1 MFIAEYLNN
10 GKTMQLKDYQN
21 TAIKKLLSRSKEL
34 LAQSGKKKVIFKAP
48 TGSGKTIMTAEFL
61 KQLIDDNE
69 VKTPISFI
77 WTAPRKLHTQS
88 KEKLEKYYEDTRAL
102 ECSGFEDL
110 TDKQIGEN
118 EILFLNWESIN
129 KKDKNVIVKENENE
143 FYLGKIVENTKEEGR
158 EVVLIIDESHHHA
171 TSEIS
176 QDLISD
182 IAPRLTIEVSATP
195 VISSPDEIVSVPLED
210 VKLQGMIKKSVI
222 LNSNFK
228 NVLSG
233 NRLQTTLAVDGTD
246 AMVIEEALKKRTEIA
261 KAYKESGIDINPLLL
276 IQLPDRKTQAE
287 DQVKNDVVR
296 ILKDKYGMTTET
308 GKLAIYLSEEK
319 ENLKNIAKNNHET
332 EVLIFKQA
340 IALGWDCPR
349 AQVLVLFRDWK
360 SLTFSVQTVGRIMRM
375 PEPETGHYKQEIL
388 NHGFVFTNLADIE
401 IKEDMAKNYITIY
414 TSQRIENYKS
424 IKLDS
429 VYRLRQREKTRLS
442 PKFINIFLAEAKAYN
457 LEKKIETKS
466 QKLEL
471 SLISDYEAEGV
482 DNLTNAK
489 IKGETKINTQN
500 EVDLQKLYD
509 FFVKNNLSPFYPEDR
524 SIGRLKESIYY
535 FFRMRLGLNYTDRFS
550 EIINIVLSPK
560 NSQHFINVID
570 STKEKYI
577 VENQKREA
585 KLQKS
590 VDWELPEMLN
600 FGGNF
605 TEFKT
610 DLSVMRPFYYDNKWK
625 TEEAFIKF
633 LEKSDQI
640 EWWFKNGDRDAT
652 FFAVPYTENN
662 EQKPFYVDFIV
673 KFKDGKIGLF
683 DTKSGNTIKDAREK
697 SDGLQEYTKKHKNIF
712 GGIVANTN
720 SKDFS
725 GRWMCYKEQGTELNA
740 DDFSNWELL
749 EI

>member
-1 MFIAEYLNN
+1 
-10 GKTMQLKDYQN
+10 MQLKDYQN

>member
-1 MFIAEYLNN
+1 
-10 GKTMQLKDYQN
+10 MQLKDYQN
-21 TAIKKLLSRSKEL
+21 TAIKKLLTRSKEL
-34 LAQSGKKKVIFKAP
+34 LAQIGEKKVIFKAP

-61 KQLIDDNE
+61 KQLIDDKE
-69 VKTPISFI
+69 IKTPLSFI

-102 ECSGFEDL
+102 ECSNFEDL

-129 KKDKNVIVKENENE
+129 KKDKNTIVKENEKE

-158 EVVLIIDESHHHA
+158 EIVLIIDESHHHA
-171 TSEIS
+171 TSDIS

-195 VISSPDEIVSVPLED
+195 VIQDPDEIVAVPLED
-210 VKLQGMIKKSVI
+210 VKIEGMIKKSVI
-222 LNSNFK
+222 LNPNFK

-233 NRLQTTLAVDGTD
+233 DSLKTTLADGTD
-246 AMVIEEALKKRTEIA
+246 AMVLEEGIKKRAEIA
-261 KAYKESGIDINPLLL
+261 KAYKEAGIDINPLLL

-296 ILKDKYGMTTET
+296 ILKDKYGMTTEN
-308 GKLAIYLSEEK
+308 GRLAIYLSEEK
-319 ENLKNIAKNNHET
+319 ENLENIAKNNHET

-375 PEPETGHYKQEIL
+375 PEPDTGHYKQEIL

-401 IKEDMAKNYITIY
+401 IKEDMARNYVTIY
-414 TSQRIENYKS
+414 TSQRTENYKP
-424 IKLDS
+424 IKLES

-442 PKFINIFLAEAKAYN
+442 PKFINIFLDEAKKYN
-457 LEKKIETKS
+457 LEKKIETKG

-482 DNLTNAK
+482 DKLANEE
-489 IKGETKINTQN
+489 IKGEAKINTEN
-500 EVDLQKLYD
+500 EADLQKLYD

-524 SIGRLKESIYY
+524 SIGRLKEAIYY
-535 FFRMRLGLNYTDRFS
+535 FFRMRLGMEYTDRFA

-560 NSQHFINVID
+560 NSQHFVNVID

-577 VENQKREA
+577 AETQKREA
-585 KLQKS
+585 ELQKS
-590 VDWELPEMLN
+590 ADWELPEMLN
-600 FGGNF
+600 YGGNF

-610 DLSVMRPFYYDNKWK
+610 KLSVMKPFYYDNKWK
-625 TEEAFIKF
+625 TEEAFINF

-652 FFAVPYTENN
+652 FFAVPYIENE
-662 EQKPFYVDFIV
+662 EQKPFYIDFIV
-673 KFKDGKIGLF
+673 RFKNGKVGLF

-697 SDGLQEYTKKHKNIF
+697 SDGLQDYTKKNKTIF
-712 GGIVANTN
+712 GGIVTNTN

-725 GRWMCYKEQGTELNA
+725 GRWMCYKGKGIELNP

>member
-1 MFIAEYLNN
+1 
-10 GKTMQLKDYQN
+10 MQLKDYQN

-34 LAQSGKKKVIFKAP
+34 LVQSGEKKVIFKAP

-69 VKTPISFI
+69 IKTPLSFI

-102 ECSGFEDL
+102 ECSDFEDL
-110 TDKQIGEN
+110 IDNQIGEN

-129 KKDKNVIVKENENE
+129 KKDKNTIVKENEKE
-143 FYLGKIVENTKEEGR
+143 FYLGKIIENTKEEGCDI
-158 EVVLIIDESHHHA
+158 VLIIDESHHHA

-176 QDLISD
+176 QDLIRD

-195 VISSPDEIVSVPLED
+195 IISNPDEIVSVPLED
-210 VKLQGMIKKSVI
+210 VKLEGMIKKSVI

-233 NRLQTTLAVDGTD
+233 DNLKTTLADGTD
-246 AMVIEEALKKRTEIA
+246 AMVLEEALKKREEIA
-261 KAYKESGIDINPLLL
+261 KTYEKAGIDINPLLL

-296 ILKDKYGMTTET
+296 ILKDKYGMTTEN

-319 ENLKNIAKNNHET
+319 ENLENIARNNQET

-375 PEPETGHYKQEIL
+375 PEPDNGHYKQEIL
-388 NHGFVFTNLADIE
+388 NHGYVYTNLADIE
-401 IKEDMAKNYITIY
+401 IKEDIARKYVTIY
-414 TSQRIENYKS
+414 TSNRTDKYS
-424 IKLDS
+424 PIKLDS

-442 PKFINIFLAEAKAYN
+442 PKFIQIFLNEAKIYKQDKKSG
-457 LEKKIETKS
+457 LENIIETKG

-471 SLISDYEAEGV
+471 SLISDYEAGGV
-482 DNLTNAK
+482 DNLANAEIRGDAK
-489 IKGETKINTQN
+489 IDTENET
-500 EVDLQKLYD
+500 DLQKLFD

-524 SIGRLKESIYY
+524 SIGRLKEAIY
-535 FFRMRLGLNYTDRFS
+535 FFFKMRLSMEYTDSFA

-570 STKEKYI
+570 ATKEKYI
-577 VENQKREA
+577 EESHKRDEE
-585 KLQKS
+585 K
-590 VDWELPEMLN
+590 VN
-600 FGGNF
+600 CF
-605 TEFKT
+605 TSERF
-610 DLSVMRPFYYDNKWK
+610 
-625 TEEAFIKF
+625 
-633 LEKSDQI
+633 
-640 EWWFKNGDRDAT
+640 
-652 FFAVPYTENN
+652 
-662 EQKPFYVDFIV
+662 
-673 KFKDGKIGLF
+673 
-683 DTKSGNTIKDAREK
+683 
-697 SDGLQEYTKKHKNIF
+697 
-712 GGIVANTN
+712 
-720 SKDFS
+720 
-725 GRWMCYKEQGTELNA
+725 
-740 DDFSNWELL
+740 
-749 EI
+749 

>member
-1 MFIAEYLNN
+1 
-10 GKTMQLKDYQN
+10 MQLKDYQN
-21 TAIKKLLSRSKEL
+21 TAIKKILTRSKEL
-34 LAQSGKKKVIFKAP
+34 LAQSGEKKVIFKAP

-61 KQLIDDNE
+61 KQLIDDKE
-69 VKTPISFI
+69 IKTPLSFI

-102 ECSGFEDL
+102 ECSDFEDL

-129 KKDKNVIVKENENE
+129 KKDKNTIVKENEKE

-158 EVVLIIDESHHHA
+158 EIVLIIDESHHHA

-195 VISSPDEIVSVPLED
+195 VISNPDEIVSVPLED
-210 VKLQGMIKKSVI
+210 VKLEGMIKKSVI
-222 LNSNFK
+222 LNPNFK

-233 NRLQTTLAVDGTD
+233 DSLKTTLADGTD
-246 AMVIEEALKKRTEIA
+246 AMVLEEGIKKRAEIA
-261 KAYKESGIDINPLLL
+261 KAYKEAGIDINPLLL

-296 ILKDKYGMTTET
+296 ILKDKYGMTTEN

-319 ENLKNIAKNNHET
+319 ENLENISKNNHET

-375 PEPETGHYKQEIL
+375 PEPDTGHYKQEIL

-401 IKEDMAKNYITIY
+401 IKEDMARNYVTIY
-414 TSQRIENYKS
+414 TSQRIESYKP
-424 IKLDS
+424 IKLES

-442 PKFINIFLAEAKAYN
+442 PKFINIFLDEAKAYN
-457 LEKKIETKS
+457 LEKKIETKG

-482 DNLTNAK
+482 DKLANAE
-489 IKGETKINTQN
+489 IKGEAKINTEN
-500 EVDLQKLYD
+500 EADLQKLYD

-524 SIGRLKESIYY
+524 SIGRLKEAIYY
-535 FFRMRLGLNYTDRFS
+535 FFRMRLGMEYTDRFA

-560 NSQHFINVID
+560 NSQHFCNVID

-577 VENQKREA
+577 AETQKREA
-585 KLQKS
+585 ELQKS
-590 VDWELPEMLN
+590 ADWELPEMLN
-600 FGGNF
+600 YGGNF

-610 DLSVMRPFYYDNKWK
+610 KLSAMKPFYYDNKWK

-652 FFAVPYTENN
+652 FFAVPYVENK
-662 EQKPFYVDFIV
+662 EHKPFYVDFIV
-673 KFKDGKIGLF
+673 KYKDGKIGLF

-697 SDGLQEYTKKHKNIF
+697 SDGLQEYTKKYKNIS

-725 GRWMCYKEQGTELNA
+725 GRWMCYKGQGTELNP

>member
-1 MFIAEYLNN
+1 
-10 GKTMQLKDYQN
+10 MQLKDYQN
-21 TAIKKLLSRSKEL
+21 TAIKKLLARSKEL
-34 LAQSGKKKVIFKAP
+34 LEQSGEKKVIFKAP

-61 KQLIDDNE
+61 KQLIDDKE
-69 VKTPISFI
+69 IKTSLSFI

-102 ECSGFEDL
+102 ECSNFEDL

-129 KKDKNVIVKENENE
+129 KKDKNTIVKENEKE

-158 EVVLIIDESHHHA
+158 EIVLIIDESHHHA

-195 VISSPDEIVSVPLED
+195 VIANPDEIVSVPLED
-210 VKLQGMIKKSVI
+210 VKLEGMIKKSVI
-222 LNSNFK
+222 LNPNFK

-233 NRLQTTLAVDGTD
+233 DSLKTTLADGTD
-246 AMVIEEALKKRTEIA
+246 AMVLEEGIKKRAEIA
-261 KAYKESGIDINPLLL
+261 KAYKKAGIDINPLLL

-296 ILKDKYGMTTET
+296 ILKDKYGMTTEN

-319 ENLKNIAKNNHET
+319 ENLENIAKNNHET

-375 PEPETGHYKQEIL
+375 PEPDTGHYKQEIL
-388 NHGFVFTNLADIE
+388 NHGFVFTNLAYIE
-401 IKEDMAKNYITIY
+401 IKEDMARNYVTIY
-414 TSQRIENYKS
+414 TSQRTKNYKS
-424 IKLDS
+424 IKLES

-442 PKFINIFLAEAKAYN
+442 PKFINIFLDEAKEYN
-457 LEKKIETKS
+457 LEKKIETKG
-466 QKLEL
+466 QKLEI

-482 DNLTNAK
+482 DKLANAE
-489 IKGETKINTQN
+489 IKGEAKINTEN
-500 EVDLQKLYD
+500 EEDLQKLYD

-524 SIGRLKESIYY
+524 SIGRLKEAIYY
-535 FFRMRLGLNYTDRFS
+535 FFRMRLGMEYIDRFA
-550 EIINIVLSPK
+550 EIINIALSPK

-570 STKEKYI
+570 RTKEKYI
-577 VENQKREA
+577 AETQKREA
-585 KLQKS
+585 ELQKS
-590 VDWELPEMLN
+590 ADWELPEMLN
-600 FGGNF
+600 YGGNF

-610 DLSVMRPFYYDNKWK
+610 KLSAMKPFYYDNKWK
-625 TEEAFIKF
+625 TEAAFIKF

-652 FFAVPYTENN
+652 FFAVPYVEND

-673 KFKDGKIGLF
+673 KYKDGKIGLF

-697 SDGLQEYTKKHKNIF
+697 SDGLQEYTKKHKSIT

-725 GRWMCYKEQGTELNA
+725 GRWMCFKGQGTELNPN
-740 DDFSNWELL
+740 DFSNWELL

>member
-1 MFIAEYLNN
+1 
-10 GKTMQLKDYQN
+10 MQLKDYQN

-34 LAQSGKKKVIFKAP
+34 LEQSGEKKVIFKAP
-48 TGSGKTIMTAEFL
+48 TGSGKTIMMAEFL
-61 KQLIDDNE
+61 KQLIDDKE
-69 VKTPISFI
+69 IKTPLSFI

-102 ECSGFEDL
+102 ECSDFEDL

-129 KKDKNVIVKENENE
+129 KKDKNTIVKENEKE

-158 EVVLIIDESHHHA
+158 EIVLIIDESHHHA

-195 VISSPDEIVSVPLED
+195 VIANPDEIVSVPLED
-210 VKLQGMIKKSVI
+210 VKLEGMIKKSVI
-222 LNSNFK
+222 LNPNFK

-233 NRLQTTLAVDGTD
+233 DSLKTTLADGTD
-246 AMVIEEALKKRTEIA
+246 AMVLEEGIKKRAEIA
-261 KAYKESGIDINPLLL
+261 KAYKEAGIDINPLLL
-276 IQLPDRKTQAE
+276 IQLPDRKTQVE
-287 DQVKNDVVR
+287 EQVKNDVVR
-296 ILKDKYGMTTET
+296 ILKDKYGMTTEN
-308 GKLAIYLSEEK
+308 GRLAIYLSEGK
-319 ENLKNIAKNNHET
+319 ENLENIAKNNHET

-375 PEPETGHYKQEIL
+375 PEPDIGHYKQEIL

-401 IKEDMAKNYITIY
+401 IKEDVARNYVTIY
-414 TSQRIENYKS
+414 TSQRIENYKP
-424 IKLDS
+424 IKLES

-442 PKFINIFLAEAKAYN
+442 PKFINIFLDEAKKYD
-457 LEKKIETKS
+457 LEKKIETKG

-482 DNLTNAK
+482 DKLVNAE
-489 IKGETKINTQN
+489 IKGEAKINTEN
-500 EVDLQKLYD
+500 EADLQKLYD

-524 SIGRLKESIYY
+524 SIGRLKEAIYY
-535 FFRMRLGLNYTDRFS
+535 FFRMRLGMEYTDRFA

-577 VENQKREA
+577 AETQKREA
-585 KLQKS
+585 ELQKS
-590 VDWELPEMLN
+590 EDWELPEMLN

-610 DLSVMRPFYYDNKWK
+610 ELSAMKPFYYDNKWK

-652 FFAVPYTENN
+652 FFAVPYVEND

-673 KFKDGKIGLF
+673 KFKNGKIGLF

-697 SDGLQEYTKKHKNIF
+697 SDGLQEYIKKHKNIS

-725 GRWMCYKEQGTELNA
+725 GRWMCYKGKGSELNP
-740 DDFSNWELL
+740 DEFSNWELFG
-749 EI
+749 I

>member
-1 MFIAEYLNN
+1 
-10 GKTMQLKDYQN
+10 MQLKDYQN

-34 LAQSGKKKVIFKAP
+34 LAQSGEKKIIFKAP

-61 KQLIDDNE
+61 KQLIDDTE
-69 VKTPISFI
+69 IKTPLSFI

-88 KEKLEKYYEDTRAL
+88 KEKLEKYYEDTRAI
-102 ECSGFEDL
+102 ECSDFEEL
-110 TDKQIGEN
+110 TDKQIAEN

-129 KKDKNVIVKENENE
+129 KKDKNTIVKENEKE
-143 FYLGKIVENTKEEGR
+143 FYLNKIVENTKDEGR
-158 EVVLIIDESHHHA
+158 EIVLIIDESHHHA
-171 TSEIS
+171 TSDIS
-176 QDLISD
+176 QDLIAD

-195 VISSPDEIVSVPLED
+195 IIQNPDEIVAVPLED
-210 VKLQGMIKKSVI
+210 VKIEGMIKKSVL
-222 LNSNFK
+222 LNPNFK
-228 NVLSG
+228 NILSG
-233 NRLQTTLAVDGTD
+233 DNLKTALADGTD
-246 AMVIEEALKKRTEIA
+246 AMVLEVALKKRTEIA
-261 KAYKESGIDINPLLL
+261 KAYQEAGININPLLL
-276 IQLPDRKTQAE
+276 IQLPDRKTQQE
-287 DQVKNDVVR
+287 DLIKDEVVR
-296 ILKDKYGMTTET
+296 ILKDKYKMTTEN

-319 ENLKNIAKNNHET
+319 ENLENIAKNDQET

-349 AQVLVLFRDWK
+349 AQILVLFRDWK

-375 PEPETGHYKQEIL
+375 PEPDTGHYKQEIL
-388 NHGFVFTNLADIE
+388 NHGFVYTNLTDIE
-401 IKEDMAKNYITIY
+401 IKEDMARNYVTIY
-414 TSQRIENYKS
+414 ASDRIENYKP
-424 IKLDS
+424 IKLES

-442 PKFINIFLAEAKAYN
+442 PQFIKLFLHEAKEYD
-457 LEKKIETKS
+457 LEKKIETKG

-482 DNLTNAK
+482 DKLANAE
-489 IKGETKINTQN
+489 IKGEAKIDPKN
-500 EVDLQKLYD
+500 ETDLQKLYD
-509 FFVKNNLSPFYPEDR
+509 YFVRNNLTPFYPEDR
-524 SIGRLKESIYY
+524 SIGRVKEAIYY
-535 FFRMRLGLNYTDRFS
+535 FFRMRLGMEYSDRFA

-560 NSQHFINVID
+560 NIQHFINVID

-577 VENQKREA
+577 AETKRRDIV
-585 KLQKS
+585 LQKTS
-590 VDWELPEMLN
+590 DWELPEMLN
-600 FGGNF
+600 FGGNYA
-605 TEFKT
+605 ELKT
-610 DLSVMRPFYYDNKWK
+610 KKSVMQPFYYDNKWK

-652 FFAVPYTENN
+652 FFAVSYIENG
-662 EQKPFYVDFIV
+662 EQKPFYVDFITQ
-673 KFKDGKIGLF
+673 FKNGSLGLF

-697 SDGLQEYTKKHKNIF
+697 SDGLQKFLKEHKGIS

-725 GRWMCYKEQGTELNA
+725 GRWMCYKGKSTELNP

>member
-1 MFIAEYLNN
+1 
-10 GKTMQLKDYQN
+10 MQLKDYQN
-21 TAIKKLLSRSKEL
+21 TAIKKLLTRSKEL
-34 LAQSGKKKVIFKAP
+34 LAQSGEKKVIFKAP

-61 KQLIDDNE
+61 KQLIDDKE
-69 VKTPISFI
+69 IKTSLSFI

-102 ECSGFEDL
+102 ECLNFEDL

-129 KKDKNVIVKENENE
+129 KKDKNTIVKENEKE

-158 EVVLIIDESHHHA
+158 EIVLIIDESHHHA
-171 TSEIS
+171 TSDIS

-195 VISSPDEIVSVPLED
+195 VIQDPDEIVAVPLED
-210 VKLQGMIKKSVI
+210 VKIEGMIKKSVM
-222 LNSNFK
+222 LNPNFK

-233 NRLQTTLAVDGTD
+233 DSLKTTLADGTD
-246 AMVIEEALKKRTEIA
+246 AMVLEEGIKKRAEIA
-261 KAYKESGIDINPLLL
+261 KAYKEAGIDINPLLL

-287 DQVKNDVVR
+287 DQVKNDVVQ
-296 ILKDKYGMTTET
+296 ILKDKYGITTEN
-308 GKLAIYLSEEK
+308 GRLAIYLSEEK
-319 ENLKNIAKNNHET
+319 ENLENIAKNNHET

-375 PEPETGHYKQEIL
+375 PEPDTGHYKQEIL

-401 IKEDMAKNYITIY
+401 IREDMARNYVTIY
-414 TSQRIENYKS
+414 TSQRTESYKP
-424 IKLDS
+424 IKLES

-442 PKFINIFLAEAKAYN
+442 PKFINIFLDEAKAYN
-457 LEKKIETKS
+457 LEKKIETKG

-482 DNLTNAK
+482 DKLANAE
-489 IKGETKINTQN
+489 IKGEAKINTEN
-500 EVDLQKLYD
+500 EADLQKLYD

-524 SIGRLKESIYY
+524 SIGRLKEAIYY
-535 FFRMRLGLNYTDRFS
+535 FFRMRLGMEYTDRFA

-577 VENQKREA
+577 AETQKREA
-585 KLQKS
+585 ELQKS
-590 VDWELPEMLN
+590 ADWELPEMLN
-600 FGGNF
+600 YGGNF

-610 DLSVMRPFYYDNKWK
+610 KLSAMKPFYYDHKWK
-625 TEEAFIKF
+625 TEEVFIKF

-652 FFAVPYTENN
+652 FFAVSYIEND

-673 KFKDGKIGLF
+673 KFNDGKIGLF

-697 SDGLQEYTKKHKNIF
+697 SDGLQEYTKKHKNII

-725 GRWMCYKEQGTELNA
+725 GRWMCYKGQGTELNP

>member
-1 MFIAEYLNN
+1 
-10 GKTMQLKDYQN
+10 MQLKDYQN
-21 TAIKKLLSRSKEL
+21 TAIKKLLTRSKEL
-34 LAQSGKKKVIFKAP
+34 LAQSGEKKVIFKAP

-61 KQLIDDNE
+61 KQLIDDKE
-69 VKTPISFI
+69 IKTTLSFI

-102 ECSGFEDL
+102 ECSDFEDL

-129 KKDKNVIVKENENE
+129 KKYKNTIVKENEKE
-143 FYLGKIVENTKEEGR
+143 FFLGKIVENTKEEGR
-158 EVVLIIDESHHHA
+158 EIILIIDESHHHA

-195 VISSPDEIVSVPLED
+195 VIANPDEIVSVPLED
-210 VKLQGMIKKSVI
+210 VKLEGMIKKSVI
-222 LNSNFK
+222 LNPNFK

-233 NRLQTTLAVDGTD
+233 DSLKTTLADGTD
-246 AMVIEEALKKRTEIA
+246 AMVLEEGIKKRAEIA
-261 KAYKESGIDINPLLL
+261 KAYKDAGIDINPLLL

-296 ILKDKYGMTTET
+296 ILKDKYGMTTEN
-308 GKLAIYLSEEK
+308 GRLAIYLSEEK
-319 ENLKNIAKNNHET
+319 ENLENIAKNNHET

-375 PEPETGHYKQEIL
+375 PEPDTGYYKQEIL

-401 IKEDMAKNYITIY
+401 IKEDMARNYVTIY
-414 TSQRIENYKS
+414 TSQRTESYKP
-424 IKLDS
+424 IKLES

-442 PKFINIFLAEAKAYN
+442 PKFINFFLDEAKAYN
-457 LEKKIETKS
+457 LEKKIETKG

-482 DNLTNAK
+482 DKLVNEE
-489 IKGETKINTQN
+489 IKGEAKINTEN
-500 EVDLQKLYD
+500 EADLQKLYD

-524 SIGRLKESIYY
+524 SIGRLKEAIYY
-535 FFRMRLGLNYTDRFS
+535 FFRMRLGMEYTDRFA

-560 NSQHFINVID
+560 NNQHFVNVID

-577 VENQKREA
+577 AETQKREA
-585 KLQKS
+585 ELQNL
-590 VDWELPEMLN
+590 VDWELPEILN
-600 FGGNF
+600 YGGNF

-610 DLSVMRPFYYDNKWK
+610 KLSAMKPFYYDNKWK
-625 TEEAFIKF
+625 TEEEFIKF

-652 FFAVPYTENN
+652 FFAVPYVEND
-662 EQKPFYVDFIV
+662 EQKPFYIDFIV

-697 SDGLQEYTKKHKNIF
+697 SDGLQEYIKKHKTIS

-720 SKDFS
+720 SKDFN
-725 GRWMCYKEQGTELNA
+725 GRWMCYKGQGVELNP

-749 EI
+749 AT

>member
-1 MFIAEYLNN
+1 
-10 GKTMQLKDYQN
+10 MQLKDYQN
-21 TAIKKLLSRSKEL
+21 TAIKKLLTRSKEL
-34 LAQSGKKKVIFKAP
+34 LAQSGEKKVIFKAP

-61 KQLIDDNE
+61 KQLIDDKE
-69 VKTPISFI
+69 IKTPLSFI

-88 KEKLEKYYEDTRAL
+88 KEKLENYYEDTRAL
-102 ECSGFEDL
+102 ECSNFEDL

-129 KKDKNVIVKENENE
+129 KKDKNTIVKENEKE

-158 EVVLIIDESHHHA
+158 EIVLIIDESHHHA
-171 TSEIS
+171 TSDIS

-195 VISSPDEIVSVPLED
+195 VIQDPDEIVAVPLED
-210 VKLQGMIKKSVI
+210 VKIEGMIKKSVI
-222 LNSNFK
+222 LNPNFK

-233 NRLQTTLAVDGTD
+233 DSLKTTLADGTD
-246 AMVIEEALKKRTEIA
+246 AMVLEEGIKKRAEIA
-261 KAYKESGIDINPLLL
+261 KAYKEAGIDINPLLL

-296 ILKDKYGMTTET
+296 ILKDKYGITTEN
-308 GKLAIYLSEEK
+308 GRLAIYLSEEK
-319 ENLKNIAKNNHET
+319 ENLENIAKNNHET

-375 PEPETGHYKQEIL
+375 PEPDTGHYKQEIL

-401 IKEDMAKNYITIY
+401 IKEDMARNYVTIY
-414 TSQRIENYKS
+414 TSQRTESYKP
-424 IKLDS
+424 IKLES

-442 PKFINIFLAEAKAYN
+442 PKFINIFLDEAKAYN
-457 LEKKIETKS
+457 LEKKIETKG

-482 DNLTNAK
+482 DKLANAE
-489 IKGETKINTQN
+489 IKGEAKINTEN
-500 EVDLQKLYD
+500 EADLQKLYD

-524 SIGRLKESIYY
+524 SIGRLKEAIYY
-535 FFRMRLGLNYTDRFS
+535 FFRMRLGMEYTDRFA

-577 VENQKREA
+577 AETQKREA
-585 KLQKS
+585 ELQKS
-590 VDWELPEMLN
+590 ADWELPEMLN
-600 FGGNF
+600 YGGNF

-610 DLSVMRPFYYDNKWK
+610 KLSAMKPFYYDHKWK
-625 TEEAFIKF
+625 TEEVFIKF

-652 FFAVPYTENN
+652 FFAVSYIEND

-673 KFKDGKIGLF
+673 KFNDGKIGLF

-697 SDGLQEYTKKHKNIF
+697 SDGLQEYTKKHKNII

-725 GRWMCYKEQGTELNA
+725 GRWMCYKGQGTELNP

>member
-1 MFIAEYLNN
+1 
-10 GKTMQLKDYQN
+10 MQLKDYQN

-34 LAQSGKKKVIFKAP
+34 LEQNGEKKVIFKAP

-61 KQLIDDNE
+61 KQLIDDKE
-69 VKTPISFI
+69 IKTPLSFI

-102 ECSGFEDL
+102 ECSDFEDL

-129 KKDKNVIVKENENE
+129 KKAKNTIVKENEKE
-143 FYLGKIVENTKEEGR
+143 FYLGKIVENTKEGGR
-158 EVVLIIDESHHHA
+158 EIVLIIDESHHHA

-195 VISSPDEIVSVPLED
+195 VISNPDEIVSVPLED
-210 VKLQGMIKKSVI
+210 VKLEGMIKKSVI
-222 LNSNFK
+222 LNPNFK

-233 NRLQTTLAVDGTD
+233 DSLKTTLADGTD
-246 AMVIEEALKKRTEIA
+246 AMVLEEGIKKRAEIA
-261 KAYKESGIDINPLLL
+261 KAYKEAGIDINPLLL

-296 ILKDKYGMTTET
+296 ILKDKYGMTTEN

-319 ENLKNIAKNNHET
+319 ENLENIAKNNQET

-375 PEPETGHYKQEIL
+375 PEPDTGHYKQEIL

-401 IKEDMAKNYITIY
+401 IKEDMARNYVTIY
-414 TSQRIENYKS
+414 TSQRTESYKP
-424 IKLDS
+424 IKLES
-429 VYRLRQREKTRLS
+429 VYRLRQREKARLS
-442 PKFINIFLAEAKAYN
+442 PKFINIFLDEAKAYN
-457 LEKKIETKS
+457 LEKKIETKG

-482 DNLTNAK
+482 DKLANAE
-489 IKGETKINTQN
+489 IKGEAKINTEN
-500 EVDLQKLYD
+500 EADLQKLYD
-509 FFVKNNLSPFYPEDR
+509 YFVKNNLSPFYPEDR
-524 SIGRLKESIYY
+524 SIGRLKEAIYY
-535 FFRMRLGLNYTDRFS
+535 FFRMRLGMEYTDRFA

-577 VENQKREA
+577 AETQKREA
-585 KLQKS
+585 ELQKS
-590 VDWELPEMLN
+590 ADWELPEMLN
-600 FGGNF
+600 YGGNF

-610 DLSVMRPFYYDNKWK
+610 ELSAMKPFYYDNKWK
-625 TEEAFIKF
+625 TEAAFIKF

-652 FFAVPYTENN
+652 FFAVPYIENE

-697 SDGLQEYTKKHKNIF
+697 SDGLQEYTKKHKNIS

-725 GRWMCYKEQGTELNA
+725 GRWMCYKEQGTELNP
-740 DDFSNWELL
+740 DDFSNWKLL